1 MRRWQATMAIGVV
14 TLVSLTACT
23 SSSDDGSTTT
33 IAPITTLAPS
43 TTTTVEPTTTT
54 LAPIQELDAPSY
66 RIVDRQPIEGSGD
79 EVVVLLD
86 PSSYDSLTDLDLYD
100 LIAEVVELFPPVS
113 VLHVVDSAAAANL
126 VVNAEATD
134 AERASLASN
143 YLARLDDGFRVTY
156 LGPFAT
162 SGSAVLGS

>member
-1 MRRWQATMAIGVV
+1 MRRWQRTMALGIVA
-14 TLVSLTACT
+14 LMPLTGCT
-23 SSSDDGSTTT
+23 SSSDAESTTT
-33 IAPITTLAPS
+33 IAPITTLPQS
-43 TTTTVEPTTTT
+43 TTTTSEPTTTT
-54 LAPIQELDAPSY
+54 LAPIVELNAPAY
-66 RIVDRQPIEGSGD
+66 RIVDRRPIEGSGD

-113 VLHVVDSAAAANL
+113 VLHVVDSAAAANV

-134 AERASLASN
+134 AERASLSAN